1 MNILFVISSLRHG
14 GAEKQTVIDA
24 NLFSQKHNVYL
35 ITFKNGELEALL
47 NEKVN
52 LLVFEKNGYL
62 KTAKK
67 IREFIVKENIQVI
80 NASLFASMIISCLAA
95 RKTGTPVLWYFH
107 SHEYDIKLK
116 SRIAFKYFS
125 GFNVT
130 KKIIFV
136 SGELKN
142 YFLKEK
148 FNFPDDKQLVLYN
161 SFSLDIDKIV
171 PEEKLK
177 DKIIIGYI
185 GRLVKLKRVEY
196 LLELAVYLK
205 KKGIGNFIVDIVG
218 DGEEK
223 NKLNAYADKLNLNDC
238 IRFHGFQSDLEN
250 IYSGFDVFVL
260 PSEEEC
266 LSMALI
272 DAGVAGLPCVAF
284 KVGANDEIIIDGKTG
299 CLVET
304 KEEMFEKVENIMKDE
319 ELRSAFGSE
328 ARKYCTEKFNGTGRI
343 NYLENVFKEL
353 IGCCE

>member
-1 MNILFVISSLRHG
+1 MNILFIISSLRHG

-24 NLFSQKHNVYL
+24 NLFSEKHNVYL

-52 LLVFEKNGYL
+52 LFVIEKNGYL

-67 IREFIVKENIQVI
+67 IREFIVKENIQIV
-80 NASLFASMIISCLAA
+80 NASLFASMVISCLAA
-95 RKTGTPVLWYFH
+95 RKMGTPVLWYFH
-107 SHEYDIKLK
+107 SHEFDIKLK

-125 GFNVT
+125 GYDVT

-161 SFSLDIDKIV
+161 SFSLNICKVVREVKSIDKIV
-171 PEEKLK
+171 
-177 DKIIIGYI
+177 IGYI
-185 GRLVKLKRVEY
+185 GRLVELKRVEY
-196 LLELAVYLK
+196 LLELAEYLK
-205 KKGIGNFIVDIVG
+205 KKGIRNFVVDIVG
-218 DGEEK
+218 DGDEK
-223 NKLNAYADKLNLNDC
+223 NKLIACAGKLNLNDC
-238 IRFHGFQSDLEN
+238 VRFYGFQSDLEN
-250 IYSGFDVFVL
+250 IYSEFDVFVL
-260 PSEEEC
+260 PSGEEC

-284 KVGANDEIIIDGKTG
+284 KVGANDEIVVDGKTG
-299 CLVET
+299 YLVET
-304 KEEMFEKVENIMKDE
+304 KEEMFEKVENIMTDK
-319 ELRSAFGSE
+319 ELRAVFGSE
-328 ARKYCTEKFNGTGRI
+328 AKKYCTAKFDGKVRI

>member
-1 MNILFVISSLRHG
+1 MNILFIISSLKHG
-14 GAEKQTVIDA
+14 GAEKQTVLDA
-24 NLFSQKHNVYL
+24 NLFSEKHNVYL

-52 LLVFEKNGYL
+52 LLVIEKNGYL

-67 IREFIVKENIQVI
+67 IREFIVKENIQIV

-95 RKTGTPVLWYFH
+95 GKTGTPVLWYFH
-107 SHEYDIKLK
+107 SHEFDIKLK

-125 GFNVT
+125 GFDVL
-130 KKIIFV
+130 KRIFFV
-136 SGELKN
+136 SDELKN
-142 YFLKEK
+142 YFIKRK
-148 FNFPDDKQLVLYN
+148 FGFPDSKQTILYN
-161 SFSLDIDKIV
+161 SYSLNTNRIIDGVKSKDVIV
-171 PEEKLK
+171 
-177 DKIIIGYI
+177 IGYI
-185 GRLVKLKRVEY
+185 GRLVKLKRVHY
-196 LLELAVYLK
+196 LLELAEYLK

-223 NKLNAYADKLNLNDC
+223 NKLIAYADKLNLNDC

-250 IYSGFDVFVL
+250 IYSGFDVFIL

-304 KEEMFEKVENIMKDE
+304 KKEMFEKVENLMTDKE
-319 ELRSAFGSE
+319 MRTLFGSE
-328 ARKYCTEKFNGTGRI
+328 ANKYCTEKFDGNGRV